1 MVCHIAMQPDA
12 RWRMHQLD
20 KRTDELSPLM
30 TLDEVC
36 RFFGGSA
43 PLHPATVYRGIGVR
57 YPRPVKIGPNSNRWL
72 RAECEAA
79 LQALAERR
87 VVSTAATELKS
98 WPPTKR
104 SKRRWRR
111 PQANGL
117 PSRRGDVAK

>member
-1 MVCHIAMQPDA
+1 
-12 RWRMHQLD
+12 MHQLD

-72 RAECEAA
+72 RTECEAA
-79 LQALAERR
+79 LQALAERGF
-87 VVSTAATELKS
+87 VSTAATELKS

-111 PQANGL
+111 PQASGL

>member
-1 MVCHIAMQPDA
+1 MQ
-12 RWRMHQLD
+12 QLGIRAD
-20 KRTDELSPLM
+20 RLSPLM

-57 YPRPVKIGPNSNRWL
+57 YPRPVKIGPNSNRWF

-87 VVSTAATELKS
+87 IASRAAIELKS
-98 WPPTKR
+98 SPPTKR
-104 SKRRWRR
+104 SRRRWRR
-111 PQANGL
+111 RQASGL
-117 PSRRGDVAK
+117 PSRRGDFPK